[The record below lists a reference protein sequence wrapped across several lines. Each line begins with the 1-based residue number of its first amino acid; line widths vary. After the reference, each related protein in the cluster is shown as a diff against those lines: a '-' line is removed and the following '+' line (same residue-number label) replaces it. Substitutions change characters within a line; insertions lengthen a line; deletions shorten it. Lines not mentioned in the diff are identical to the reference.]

1 MEELY
6 IDDTDFELYNTKL
19 SEIDLALE
27 EKLEGIIEQV
37 KKACDA
43 VSSGQFH
50 NNLCTYLEK
59 LEIMQGK
66 LSIFTSRMQ
75 TDSEDYLIRI
85 KEIDDSIV
93 L

>member
-1 MEELY
+1 MDKPY
-6 IDDTDFELYNTKL
+6 IDDEDFELYNAKL

-27 EKLEGIIEQV
+27 EKLQGIIEQV

-43 VSSGQFH
+43 ISSGNLH
-50 NNLCTYLEK
+50 DNLCTYLGK

-66 LSIFTSRMQ
+66 LNAFTLRMQ
-75 TDSEDYLIRI
+75 TDAGDYLIRM
-85 KEIDDSIV
+85 KEIDDSVV